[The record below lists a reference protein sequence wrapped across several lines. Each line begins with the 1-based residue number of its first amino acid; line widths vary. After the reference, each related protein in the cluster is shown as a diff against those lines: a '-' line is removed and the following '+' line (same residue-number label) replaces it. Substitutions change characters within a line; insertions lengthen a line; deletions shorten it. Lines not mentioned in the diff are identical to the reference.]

1 MTVHIE
7 KTWVRLVALVVTG
20 VFVVGGGWLLMRGGV
35 YGLALFVVIP
45 IILGAVAECVQKSA
59 TWGGAAKIGA
69 LAVLLINIGLLGLG
83 MEGLICIAM
92 SIPLTVPLGA
102 LGGCFTYAARR
113 SRVQSNGTAV
123 LLLLPLS
130 AGTLGF
136 DLTAKPSV
144 FEAHTSVEI
153 AAKPEKVWKYVVSL
167 SEMPPPDEWFF
178 KAGIAYPERVG
189 IVGSGVGAVRYCEF
203 STGPFVEPIKIWD
216 EPRMLQFSV
225 TESPASMREWS
236 PYAEVAPKHL
246 HGYLISKQGQF
257 RLTPLANGHTL
268 LEGTSWYRHGLWP
281 SQYWRLWSDA
291 VIHRVHLRVLTH
303 IRTLAERD
311 NMTMR

>member
-1 MTVHIE
+1 MQIE
-7 KTWVRLVALVVTG
+7 KTWARMAALVVTG
-20 VFVVGGGWLLMRGGV
+20 VVVAGGGWLLMRSGV

-45 IILGAVAECVQKSA
+45 VVLGALAECFQKSA

-69 LAVLLINIGLLGLG
+69 LAVLLTNVALLGLG
-83 MEGLICIAM
+83 MEGLICLAM

-102 LGGCFTYAARR
+102 LGGYFTYALRR
-113 SRVQSNGTAV
+113 SRVQSNGTAAF

-136 DLTAKPSV
+136 DLTAKPPV
-144 FEAHTSVEI
+144 YEAHTSIEI
-153 AAKPEKVWKYVVSL
+153 AAAPEQVWKYVVSF

-178 KAGIAYPERVG
+178 KAGVAYPERVG
-189 IVGSGVGAVRYCEF
+189 IVGSGVGAMRYCEF
-203 STGPFVEPIKIWD
+203 STGPFVEPITIWD
-216 EPRMLQFSV
+216 KPRLLQFNV

-236 PYAEVAPKHL
+236 PYAEVTPKHL

-268 LEGTSWYRHGLWP
+268 LEGTSWYQHGLWP

-291 VIHRVHLRVLTH
+291 IVHRIHLRVLTH
-303 IRTLAERD
+303 IRTLAEEES
-311 NMTMR
+311 MTGR